1 MGFKRKLGRAAPILA
16 LLWSVAGAAA
26 EPSEPLTI
34 TRLADSE
41 SKLLVSTSS
50 PDARKPDGSADF
62 SRAVGDALRN
72 QQQSIEAQCQSA
84 QRRSG
89 PIAAQWAW
97 EARCR
102 YRRY

>member
-1 MGFKRKLGRAAPILA
+1 MA
-16 LLWSVAGAAA
+16 LLVAGAASAA
-26 EPSEPLTI
+26 EPPEPLTV

-41 SKLLVSTSS
+41 SELLVSASAS
-50 PDARKPDGSADF
+50 GARSQDAPADGF
-62 SRAVGDALRN
+62 SRAVGDALRK

-84 QRRSG
+84 QRGSG
-89 PIAAQWAW
+89 PIATQWAW